1 MTQVDSL
8 VEQAVMACR
17 TAEGSTPAKERIL
30 QCALA
35 VQAAVGHVPREA
47 VSTIARA
54 LSVTEADVAGVLSF
68 YPDLRSRPTGRHVIR
83 VCRGESCM
91 ANHASRVVRALE
103 EYLHVELGDTTSN
116 GRFTVEGVYCV
127 GNCAVSP
134 TVVIGDRV
142 CGRVA
147 PDDIPYLLEKYR

>member
-1 MTQVDSL
+1 MNPGDSL
-8 VEQAVMACR
+8 VQQAVEACR
-17 TAEGSTPAKERIL
+17 AAAGSAGAQERIL

-35 VQAAVGHVPREA
+35 VQTAVGHVPQEA

-68 YPDLRSRPTGRHVIR
+68 YPDLRSHPTGRHVIR

-91 ANHASRVVRALE
+91 ANHAARVVRALQDA
-103 EYLHVELGDTTSN
+103 LRVELGDTTSN
-116 GRFTVEGVYCV
+116 GRFTLERVYCV

-142 CGRVA
+142 YGRVT
-147 PDDIPYLLEKYR
+147 PEDIPYLLETYR